1 MILKMS
7 QYKRISLQ
15 CCVRLFM
22 QYRRPGRFAARASRW
37 SKRRRRRLVILK
49 ARLEVSK
56 GHQTHALQLKQ
67 WRILLNVES
76 NGGEKNGEKNHYSEK
91 NLSCLLMLLSATL
104 LVTY

>member
-1 MILKMS
+1 ML
-7 QYKRISLQ
+7 RA
-15 CCVRLFM
+15 VVHAV
-22 QYRRPGRFAARASRW
+22 PTTRFAAHASRW

-76 NGGEKNGEKNHYSEK
+76 NVQYGEK